1 MISRPTAHRIA
12 ATALHRPHVFSGQ
25 PSRSLRCDALPMT
38 AGYRSWLHLLPLLQ
52 LAAELYRNGRAS
64 HAMLSAAE
72 SPSKSVVTGAPS
84 VSPSSLRS
92 ANSRRPHKAPG
103 SFSALMM
110 VLSCEK
116 SGSRKQFTCFRLP
129 SGNSTIE
136 LLCSS
141 VVGDAPLT
149 KSAEHNLPGQL
160 VRGERKTPL
169 RRLRTARSVG
179 RQSREPDSQPLRDC
193 LVGSRLELMARCG

>member
-116 SGSRKQFTCFRLP
+116 SG
-129 SGNSTIE
+129 NSTIE